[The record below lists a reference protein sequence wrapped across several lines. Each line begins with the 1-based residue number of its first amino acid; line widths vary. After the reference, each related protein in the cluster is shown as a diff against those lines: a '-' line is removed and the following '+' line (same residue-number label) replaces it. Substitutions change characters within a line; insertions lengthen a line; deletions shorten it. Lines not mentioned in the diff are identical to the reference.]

1 MDAEKLIQLIVN
13 ADDFGISS
21 STNLAI
27 EKAHREGILTSASL
41 MVNGGRSNDAVN
53 IAKENPLLSVGI
65 HLTLVCGRS
74 TLKPSEIIGLV
85 DDKFCFN
92 DNPVSAGLHYFFRLS
107 LRDYIRQEIH
117 AQCREF
123 RLTGLELDHLNGHLN
138 FHLHPTVFK
147 ILKKDYLDLGIR
159 SMRLTR
165 DPIFANLGWARGR
178 YVYRASHA
186 LIFNWLSKRAEKSL
200 NYRSINYAQA
210 TFGLLQSGQITE
222 SYLLKLLAHL
232 TPGVWELYCHP
243 NFEANLH
250 ELDAL
255 TSPKVKNLI
264 RERGI
269 QLCRYSDIV

>member
-1 MDAEKLIQLIVN
+1 MDTEKVIQLIVN

-53 IAKENPLLSVGI
+53 IAKANPLLSVGL
-65 HLTLVCGRS
+65 HLVLVCGRS

-85 DDKFCFN
+85 DEKFCFS
-92 DNPVSAGLHYFFRLS
+92 DNPVLAGLHYFFRSS
-107 LRDYIRQEIH
+107 LHDYIRQEIH
-117 AQCREF
+117 AQYREF

-147 ILKKDYLDLGIR
+147 FLKKDYLDLGIR
-159 SMRLTR
+159 SLRLTR
-165 DPIFANLGWARGR
+165 DPFFANLGWARGR

-200 NYRSINYAQA
+200 KHRSIHYAQS
-210 TFGLLQSGQITE
+210 TFGLLQSGRITE
-222 SYLLKLLAHL
+222 SYLLQLLAHL

-243 NFEANLH
+243 NFETNRH

-255 TSPKVKNLI
+255 TSPKVKSLI
-264 RERGI
+264 RDRGI
-269 QLCRYSDIV
+269 QLCRYSDLA